1 MDAHKQV
8 LPPLLQ
14 LELESFIVQCHY
26 IAEPNNENPKIKP
39 VKIVKP
45 IMMKE
50 KVDNLK
56 GGISVKNA
64 GLVIVNSYIAILF
77 ERLGLTH
84 DRKFINAESK
94 LQAAHYLQYIVTGQ
108 EHTEESSLPLNKI
121 LCGVPL
127 VQPLMEEISISVEN
141 KQLMEELIRA
151 VIGYWSAIGSSSIDG
166 FRGNWLVRDGLL
178 TKREERW
185 ELTVDKRPYDLL
197 IHKSPFSF
205 SIIKH
210 PWMDNPLHVNWAY

>member
-14 LELESFIVQCHY
+14 LELESFIVEYHY

-84 DRKFINAESK
+84 DRKFINGESK

-108 EHTEESSLPLNKI
+108 EHTEESFLPLNKV

-127 VQPLMEEISISVEN
+127 VQTIMEGISISAEN
-141 KQLMEELIRA
+141 KQLIEGLIKA
-151 VIGYWSAIGSSSIDG
+151 IIGHWQAIGNSSVDG

-178 TKREERW
+178 TEREECW

-197 IHKSPFSF
+197 IHKSTFSF

-210 PWMDNPLHVNWAY
+210 PWMDKPLHVNWPY

>member
-14 LELESFIVQCHY
+14 LALKSLIVLDRY
-26 IAEPNNENPKIKP
+26 TAEPNNENPKIKP

-64 GLVIVNSYIAILF
+64 GLVIVNSYIAILI
-77 ERLGLTH
+77 ERLGLTK
-84 DRKFINAESK
+84 DRKFINAESQ

-108 EHTEESSLPLNKI
+108 EHTEESFLPLNKI
-121 LCGVPL
+121 LCGIPL
-127 VQPLMEEISISVEN
+127 VQPVMEGISISAEN
-141 KQLMEELIRA
+141 KQLIEGLIKA
-151 VIGYWSAIGSSSIDG
+151 IIGHWQAIGSSSIDG